1 MLFDINI
8 ILWLGVL
15 NLILILFQL
24 LSGLRIIKIKYKLHK
39 RMGVILF
46 FSAFIHGIYAII
58 TNYI

>member
-15 NLILILFQL
+15 NLFLILFQL
-24 LSGLRIIKIKYKLHK
+24 LSGLRVIKIKYKLHK
-39 RMGVILF
+39 QMGVILF
-46 FSAFIHGIYAII
+46 FSAFIHGIYAIV